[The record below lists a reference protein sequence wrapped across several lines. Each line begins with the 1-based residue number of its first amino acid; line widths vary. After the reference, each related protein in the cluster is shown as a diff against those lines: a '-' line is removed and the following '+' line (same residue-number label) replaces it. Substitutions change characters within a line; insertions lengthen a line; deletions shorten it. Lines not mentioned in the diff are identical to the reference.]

1 MAPTLTQRG
10 PHLTSPCSPTGPEN
24 WVWAEDL
31 AFVPAAVPWRP
42 EQQIQRLQVTRKLLE
57 KEEQAAFPLGGA
69 VPRYLYLASNR
80 SNKWGHLRGYRVQ
93 TLGSA
98 GELQPQNSSMA
109 GAFSWG
115 R

>member
-1 MAPTLTQRG
+1 MSSS
-10 PHLTSPCSPTGPEN
+10 HPTGPEN
-24 WVWAEDL
+24 WAWAEDL
-31 AFVPAAVPWRP
+31 AFVPETLPWRP

-57 KEEQAAFPLGGA
+57 TEEQAAFPLGRA
-69 VPRYLYLASNR
+69 TPRYLYLTSNH

-93 TLGSA
+93 PLGSP
-98 GELQPQNSSMA
+98 GKLLPENSSMA